1 MIKTSQWILNLFLLI
16 VFTEQVHSQ
25 ITFSGKVEGVKSA
38 GIQIILE
45 YFDEDSWKNLINIPI
60 NTDGTY
66 NAQVKFPRQGQYR
79 IRLNADPK
87 KWSDFWLPASRVQQP
102 LELNFNRYQLD
113 GNPIALDN
121 SPEQRAYVRLVKE
134 YNRVLLNQDTLDRKK
149 WPYLK
154 REIGFAVLCDSI
166 RKACPGTFPADV
178 LALTLP
184 VHVTDTTEAKKLTA
198 DSLRRS
204 MHWNIFSGAKT
215 FSPLLKYHASL
226 QRRVQVSATFF
237 DEIKRM
243 DHLID
248 VLMKKVLN
256 DEALTS
262 FMFRFLLDKMIDYR
276 NEPGLSYLLTWYA
289 DDCAEGSHSTQ
300 ETKNL
305 VAALENC
312 APGKTIE
319 FLTLPDSSGKMISSK
334 EVYAKN
340 KVTILLFWKASCSHC
355 KEFEPKLEGLFEK
368 YHPQGLGVYAIGTD
382 PTMDEWKVQNSINDS
397 PWPSV
402 FLAMDQRRDFNKRF
416 PVPGTPALMAV
427 DSQGKIISRMLM
439 RGKIEELIREM
450 LGLPP
455 ETK

>member
-1 MIKTSQWILNLFLLI
+1 MKKALRQFIIFLLPVI
-16 VFTEQVHSQ
+16 TANQLLTQ
-25 ITFSGKVEGVKSA
+25 INISGKVDGVRSA

-45 YFDEDSWKNLINIPI
+45 YFDEDSWKNLTNIPI

-66 NAQVKFPRQGQYR
+66 STQVKLPHHGQYR
-79 IRLNADPK
+79 VRLNADPK
-87 KWSDFWLPASRVQQP
+87 KWSDFWLPAARILQP

-113 GNPIALDN
+113 GNPMALDD
-121 SPEQRAYVRLVKE
+121 SAEQLAYVRLVKE
-134 YNRVLLNQDTLDRKK
+134 YNRVVLNQDTLDRKK

-154 REIGFAVLCDSI
+154 REIGFALLCDSI

-178 LALTLP
+178 LAVTLP
-184 VHVTDTTEAKKLTA
+184 VNITDTVQAKKLSV
-198 DSLRRS
+198 DSLRRF

-215 FSPLLKYHASL
+215 FSPLLKYHSSL

-248 VLMKKVLN
+248 LMMKKVLH

-305 VAALENC
+305 VSALENC
-312 APGKTIE
+312 EPGKTIE

-368 YHPQGLGVYAIGTD
+368 YHPQGLGVYAIGSD
-382 PTMDEWKVQNSINDS
+382 PTIEEWKVQNSINDS

-402 FLAMDQRRDFNKRF
+402 YLTMDQRRDFNKRF

-455 ETK
+455 ESK

>member
-1 MIKTSQWILNLFLLI
+1 MIKTSQWILNLFLLV
-16 VFTEQVHSQ
+16 VFTEQTQSQ
-25 ITFSGKVEGVKSA
+25 ITFSGKAEGVKSA
-38 GIQIILE
+38 GIQMILE
-45 YFDEDSWKNLINIPI
+45 YFDEDSWKNLTNIPI

-66 NAQVKFPRQGQYR
+66 SAQVKFPRQGQYR

-87 KWSDFWLPASRVQQP
+87 KWSDFWLPAARIQQP
-102 LELNFNRYQLD
+102 LELNFSRYQLD
-113 GNPIALDN
+113 GNPLTIDN
-121 SPEQRAYVRLVKE
+121 SAEQRAYVRLVKE
-134 YNRVLLNQDTLDRKK
+134 YNRVVLNQDTLDRKK

-154 REIGFAVLCDSI
+154 REMGFAVLCDSI
-166 RKACPGTFPADV
+166 RKAYPGTFPADV
-178 LALTLP
+178 LAVTLP
-184 VHVTDTTEAKKLTA
+184 VNITDTVEAKKLSV
-198 DSLRRS
+198 DSLRRF
-204 MHWNIFSGAKT
+204 MQWNIFSGAKT
-215 FSPLLKYHASL
+215 FSPLLKYHSSL

-248 VLMKKVLN
+248 LMMKKVLH
-256 DEALTS
+256 DEELTS

-289 DDCAEGSHSTQ
+289 DDCAEGNHSSQ

-312 APGKTIE
+312 EPGKTIE

-382 PTMDEWKVQNSINDS
+382 ANMDEWKVQNSINDS

-427 DSQGKIISRMLM
+427 DQQGKIISRMLM